1 MKIMFDDL
9 TDKAQARLLRMAGV
23 SSPEELNWDTLPVA
37 EVELFEDIEADD
49 DEIEDG
55 LRHDMGDDYCDG
67 DGY

>member
-37 EVELFEDIEADD
+37 EVELPEFFDVDSYEIENDLWHDMDD
-49 DEIEDG
+49 D
-55 LRHDMGDDYCDG
+55 C
-67 DGY
+67 